1 MKSREQLQEKYE
13 DALFA
18 LMMNYVTEAEGKRL
32 RAENE
37 ALKQDPT
44 AQVPEHLD
52 QRCLQTIRQSFL
64 KKKVFAAIKVIGTI
78 LGGGLLFIG
87 CSFLLIVFFRG
98 L

>member
-1 MKSREQLQEKYE
+1 MKSREQLQEEYE

-52 QRCLQTIRQSFL
+52 QRCLQTIQRAFL
-64 KKKVFAAIKVIGTI
+64 RKKIFAAIRIIVRQGD
-78 LGGGLLFIG
+78 G
-87 CSFLLIVFFRG
+87 SFVSIKLRKMIE
-98 L
+98 